1 MRIKAIIVDDVE
13 SARERIRILLKD
25 PEIEIVAECEN
36 GREAIESIRNIKPD
50 LVFLDVQMPGM
61 GGFDVIEAV
70 GVDSMPT
77 VVFVTAYDE
86 FALRAFDA
94 NAIDYLLKPFDE
106 ERFSRA
112 ILRAK
117 REIGSRQTST
127 GFDDGLRDLLEQVRT
142 RPHYLKR
149 IPVKSSRGMTF
160 VITDEIDWISSSGNE
175 LEIHV
180 GRATYLIREKL
191 SYLETRL
198 DPDVF
203 MRVHRSTI
211 VNLNCIKSLHPLF
224 NNDHLIILKD
234 GTELNL
240 SRTYY
245 EKLMIRITT

>member
-1 MRIKAIIVDDVE
+1 MGIKAIIVDDVE
-13 SARERIRILLKD
+13 SARERIRILLED

-36 GREAIESIRNIKPD
+36 GREAIESIRKIKPD
-50 LVFLDVQMPGM
+50 LVFLDVQMPKI
-61 GGFDVIEAV
+61 GGFDVIDAV
-70 GVDSMPT
+70 GIDKMPT

-94 NAIDYLLKPFDE
+94 NAIDYLLKPFDK

-112 ILRAK
+112 IRRAK
-117 REIGSRQTST
+117 REISSRQNHS
-127 GFDDGLRDLLEQVRT
+127 GIENRLRNLLEEVRT
-142 RPHYLKR
+142 KPHYLKR

-160 VITDEIDWISSSGNE
+160 VVTDDIEWICSAGND

-180 GRATYLIREKL
+180 GRSTYLIREKL

-198 DPDVF
+198 DPEVF

-211 VNLNCIKSLHPLF
+211 VNLNCIQSLHPLF

-234 GTELNL
+234 GRELNL

-245 EKLMIRITT
+245 EELMARITI